1 MPWKIVEEQGEHCVF
16 KEDSE
21 GNPSEKLK
29 CYPNRDDALAYQRAL
44 YANTD
49 EEMGEA
55 TQFVLLADMNAS
67 TVEFLR
73 IGTFVD
79 ARGKKVEIN
88 DERLQALI
96 ANFEQGA
103 AGQEVPIDI
112 LHKRE
117 EAAGWVQGIQRVG
130 DKLIASVAWNDL
142 GARLVADKVYRYLSA
157 TIDLTRN
164 VLRSISLV
172 NFPAVKGLAPVE
184 LAEADFFVALN
195 SAETVP
201 PTQLLDTPDHT
212 AVVVELTSEVLDMTD
227 EIKTEVVAAPVTAVQ
242 PTPAPAQTMLSE
254 NELTGLRKQME
265 AEIKATLLSEFN
277 KLEQEKARMMTELME
292 QVREERSTAE
302 FSQHVTSDG
311 RNALPFTADEVK
323 DLLANLPKQH
333 RAAVKDALQR
343 IYDNGTVDFTE
354 RGTAKGGAPKRIAP
368 DLAQALRNFIRSG
381 GTVATF
387 FEANTEL
394 GAMKDYD
401 LAEFG
406 G

>member
-1 MPWKIVEEQGEHCVF
+1 MPDELVDMTPEGEDTSAQEPV
-16 KEDSE
+16 
-21 GNPSEKLK
+21 
-29 CYPNRDDALAYQRAL
+29 
-44 YANTD
+44 
-49 EEMGEA
+49 GEIGE
-55 TQFVLLADMNAS
+55 FVLLADMNAR

-184 LAEADFFVALN
+184 LAEADFFN

-227 EIKTEVVAAPVTAVQ
+227 EIKTEVVAAPVTAAQ
-242 PTPAPAQTMLSE
+242 PTPAPVQTMLSE
-254 NELTGLRKQME
+254 NELTGLRKSME

-323 DLLANLPKQH
+323 DLLTTLPKQH

-354 RGTAKGGAPKRIAP
+354 RGTTKGGAPKRIAP